1 MRFTTFSLRTSL
13 LGIFLISCL
22 PTLSAADYYWI
33 GGTGDWS
40 DISHWATTSGGV
52 TTHAQAPGSDDDVY
66 FDANSFTGPS
76 QTVTLNTDIIFCRDL
91 DWSGATNTPT
101 FTGGTSV
108 TIMVYGSLELTPA
121 MIYTMNGSIVFTGDL
136 PDNTVNFNANVA
148 GANLTFAGGGG
159 WTLTG
164 SVAVDST
171 LFFNEGTLNT
181 NGQPVTTGYFR
192 SDTDANRTL
201 NLGASRLDILKNSWR
216 PYPEAY
222 ATITWP
228 SLWIDAR
235 NLTLDAGTSTISLLG
250 NQTDLYFEGPG
261 VLDFNEVVLSATMG
275 NSQLIR
281 WSDQNGFGTEPTVN
295 FARLDLFHR
304 TELTGSYTFGQL
316 ELHPGQQYRFRSG
329 DTFTIGDL
337 VAVGDC
343 QGDIDLGGTDAGTPA
358 IFTSSAAITANFV
371 TLSSLQA
378 SGSGSFTAN
387 NAIDLGGN
395 TGWALNQR
403 PTSDFYWIGGT
414 GNWND
419 PMHWSATSGGT
430 ASGCVPSLAD
440 DVYFDG
446 NSFSATGQTVNVNI
460 ENAGCRNMSWAG
472 AGFLPS
478 FAGPDD
484 HRMRVAGSLAF
495 TQDMEHTF
503 AGNYFF
509 TSNMMGNTLTSAG
522 QDFNQDVTFQGSGEW
537 TLTDSLHVEYFL
549 YFRSGI
555 FRTNDQAINTNFF
568 WANTRDVR
576 ELYFGNSH
584 ITVESRNNIYYYS
597 EMQLSADNLTFDA
610 GTSVIEFTGGYN
622 GGLYAYG
629 NGALTFNV
637 VLFSSTYG
645 SLYQSIFDPA
655 NPSPFA
661 VDSLLYY
668 NSGSLGGENVINY
681 LYFQPGNTYE
691 LANGSTQNIT
701 ELDASGSCDAGHT
714 NIIHSYPE
722 TTSSISLPSGQSFER
737 LFLQGI
743 AVTGGAPAIA
753 DNSVDGGGNSGWT
766 INEDGSRTL
775 YWVGGDGDGDWF
787 DRSHWSLT
795 SGGMGGE
802 CVPTPIDDVVFDE
815 GSPLSPG
822 TGFNV
827 INGSTNTVFCRNID
841 WTAGLT
847 VPVYFQVNQLRIAG
861 SFTNRS
867 AVLTFQS
874 NPVIFYGDGDQT
886 ITTGGI
892 RFYQFIMRPT
902 GTYTFLDDLQGDDI
916 VHQTG
921 TVNFANQQAELRHIR
936 IEYSDNP
943 KFLNLG
949 STHFKLYGETDPYI
963 RGLYV
968 SGNANITIDPGTSL
982 MEFTAFNADLH
993 ADTPINLHD
1002 VIFSNAEGNGNIQ
1015 AEFVPASAVTA
1026 NSVAFNG
1033 NGRVDLAM
1041 TTDTLLMAPGKSYVF
1056 RANETQRIDKYWQVI
1071 GNNCTPISLQSSIL
1085 GSAATASM
1093 PATGEILA
1101 DFIQMRDITGVGGAA
1116 FLAGSRSTDIAN
1128 SNLNWVFETA
1138 PEFETVGFLGED
1150 QTLCAGGDVTLNA
1163 YNFSPG
1169 ETYLWQDGSTDTTFT
1184 TSVSGTYAVEVTFQ
1198 TSCVIRDS
1206 ITVLDAADFEV
1217 NLPDNPVI
1225 CAGDTLILSGDAGIN
1240 SADYLWQDGSTA
1252 PTLAV
1257 FASGEY
1263 KLVVDLGGCEKR
1275 DSTIVSVTELPTVS
1289 LGQDQVACN
1298 QDDFTLTANV
1308 SAESFQWQDGSTG
1321 TTFTNDQPGIYWV
1334 EALNGACPV
1343 RDSVMVTYVT
1353 PNTVDLGA
1361 DTTLCVANQFVLNA
1375 GAPGYSYTW
1384 QDGSGGQTFTAVAS
1398 GSYFVEIDTA
1408 GCTSTDTI
1416 NLVFPVLPTVS
1427 LGQDQI
1433 ACNQDDFTLTANVN
1447 AESFQWQDGSTS
1459 TTFTNNQPGI
1469 YWVEALNGPCPV
1481 RDSVEVTY
1489 VIPTTVDLGT
1499 DTTLCVANQF
1509 VLNAG
1514 APGYGYTWQDGSGGQ
1529 AFTAITSGSYFVE
1542 IDTAGCTS
1550 SDTINLVFP
1559 DLPIIDVV
1567 DGYEICDGE
1576 TFRLVTQTPADA
1588 IRWDN
1593 GQTGSEFVVAVGGN
1607 FSVSM
1612 DFGPCTV
1619 DKPFQVDFLAP
1630 PIVELGPDVTEC
1642 EGIPVVL
1649 DAGMTGVWQD
1659 GSTAA
1664 TFSTL
1669 MAGEFKL
1676 VVTEGPCVVA
1686 DSVNVT
1692 FLAAPD
1698 FSLGDNQMACEGASI
1713 DVAVAPNNLGII
1725 TWEDG
1730 RDDVERSFTTTGLH
1744 WVDIEDANGCISRDS
1759 VQLTFQAPPALE
1771 LGQDTTI
1778 CDDRVFVLTPTAGPG
1793 TLSWPDG
1800 SIGPG
1805 FEISF
1810 PGPVVATLDDGVCL
1824 VRDTVVVTLRECLD
1838 FKAYLPTAFSP
1849 NFDGINDIFRPG
1861 TNPRIEII
1869 SYRMEIYDRWGGL
1882 RFVSDDI
1889 ANGWDGQDAGQA
1901 VEMGVYLYSIELTY
1915 RDDRGIGS
1923 LVIGGDVTVLK

>member
-1 MRFTTFSLRTSL
+1 MRFSAFLLRTSL
-13 LGIFLISCL
+13 LGLFVLSSL
-22 PTLSAADYYWI
+22 LNLSAADYYWI
-33 GGTGDWS
+33 GGTGNWS

-66 FDANSFTGPS
+66 FDANSFTGPG
-76 QTVTLNTDIIFCRDL
+76 QTVTLNTDIIFCRNL
-91 DWSGATNTPT
+91 DWRGATGTPT
-101 FTGGTSV
+101 FTGGRSV
-108 TIMVYGSLELTPA
+108 TVMVYGSLELIPA
-121 MIYTMNGSIVFTGDL
+121 MTYTMNGSIVFTGDL
-136 PDNTVNFNANVA
+136 PDNTVNFSANLA
-148 GANLTFAGGGG
+148 GTNLTFSGGGD

-164 SVAVDST
+164 PVAVDST
-171 LFFNEGTLNT
+171 LFFNEGTLST
-181 NGQPVTTGYFR
+181 DGQPVTTGYFR
-192 SDTDANRTL
+192 SDTDASRTL
-201 NLGASRLDILKNSWR
+201 NLGASRLTIRKNTWR

-235 NLTLDAGTSTISLLG
+235 NLTLDAGTSTVTLRG
-250 NQTDLYFEGPG
+250 NRTDLYFEGPG
-261 VLDFNEVVLSATMG
+261 TLAFNEVVLDAAMG
-275 NSQLIR
+275 NSRLIR
-281 WSDQNGFGTEPTVN
+281 WGDQNGFGTEPTVS

-304 TELTGSYTFGQL
+304 TELSGSYAFDQL

-358 IFTSSAAITANFV
+358 IFTSSAPITADFV

-378 SGSGSFTAN
+378 GGAGSFTAN

-395 TGWALNQR
+395 TGWTLNQR

-419 PMHWSATSGGT
+419 PMHWSATSGGP

-460 ENAGCRNMSWAG
+460 ENAGCRNMSWA
-472 AGFLPS
+472 AATFRPF

-495 TQDMEHTF
+495 TQNMEHTF
-503 AGNYFF
+503 AGSYFF
-509 TSNMMGNTLTSAG
+509 TSSMMGNTLTSAG
-522 QDFNQDVTFQGSGEW
+522 QDFNQDVTFEGSGEW

-549 YFRSGI
+549 YFRSGTL
-555 FRTNDQAINTNFF
+555 RTNDQAVNTNFF
-568 WANTRDVR
+568 WANTSDVR
-576 ELYFGNSH
+576 ELYLGGSY
-584 ITVESRNNIYYYS
+584 ITLESRNNIYFYS
-597 EMQLSADNLTFDA
+597 EMQLLADNLTFDA

-629 NGALTFNV
+629 NGALTLNV

-655 NPSPFA
+655 NPSPLA

-668 NSGSLGGENVINY
+668 NSGSLGGENNINY
-681 LYFQPGNTYE
+681 LYFQPGRTYE

-701 ELDASGSCDAGHT
+701 ELDAGGSCDAGHT

-722 TTSSISLPSGQSFER
+722 TTSSISLPPGQSFDR

-743 AVTGGAPAIA
+743 TVTGGAPAIA
-753 DNSVDGGGNSGWT
+753 NNSVDGGGNSGWT
-766 INEDGSRTL
+766 INEEASRTL

-787 DRSHWSLT
+787 DRAHWSLT

-802 CVPTPIDDVVFDE
+802 CVPTPIDDVIFDE

-822 TGFNV
+822 IGFSV
-827 INGSTNTVFCRNID
+827 INGTTNTVFCHNID

-847 VPVYFQVNQLRIAG
+847 VPVYFQVNQLRVAG

-867 AVLTFQS
+867 TALNFQS
-874 NPVIFYGDGDQT
+874 NPVIFYGAEDQT

-902 GTYTFLDDLQGDDI
+902 GTYTFLDDLEGEDI

-921 TVNFANQQAELRHIR
+921 TVNFANQLAELRHIR
-936 IEYSDNP
+936 VEFSVNP

-949 STHFKLYGETDPYI
+949 STHFKIYGETDPYI

-968 SGNANITIDPGTSL
+968 YSDSKVTIDPGTSL
-982 MEFTAFNADLH
+982 LEFTGFNADID
-993 ADTPINLHD
+993 AGIPINLNN
-1002 VIFSNAEGNGNIQ
+1002 VLFSNAGGNGKIQ
-1015 AEFVPASAVTA
+1015 AEFVPSSAVMA
-1026 NSVAFNG
+1026 NAVVFNG
-1033 NGRVDLAM
+1033 NGQVDLAM
-1041 TTDTLLMAPGKSYVF
+1041 TTDTLIMAPGKSYVF
-1056 RANETQRIDKYWQVI
+1056 RANKTQFINKYWQVI

-1085 GSAATASM
+1085 GTAATASM
-1093 PATGEILA
+1093 PVQGEILA
-1101 DFIQMRDITGVGGAA
+1101 DFIQMRDITGVGGAS

-1169 ETYLWQDGSTDTTFT
+1169 ETYRWQDGSTDTTFT
-1184 TSVSGTYAVEVTFQ
+1184 ASAAGTYAVEVTFQ

-1217 NLPDNPVI
+1217 ALPDDPVI

-1240 SADYLWQDGSTA
+1240 SADYLWQDGSTS
-1252 PTLAV
+1252 PTLAA
-1257 FASGEY
+1257 FATGFY
-1263 KLVVDLGGCEKR
+1263 KLVVDLGGCEKS
-1275 DSTIVSVTELPTVS
+1275 DSTLVTVTDLPTVT
-1289 LGQDQVACN
+1289 LGQDQVACD
-1298 QDDFTLTANV
+1298 QEDFTLTANV

-1321 TTFTNDQPGIYWV
+1321 TTFTNDQPGFYWV

-1343 RDSVMVTYVT
+1343 RDSVEVTYVT
-1353 PNTVDLGA
+1353 
-1361 DTTLCVANQFVLNA
+1361 
-1375 GAPGYSYTW
+1375 
-1384 QDGSGGQTFTAVAS
+1384 
-1398 GSYFVEIDTA
+1398 
-1408 GCTSTDTI
+1408 
-1416 NLVFPVLPTVS
+1416 
-1427 LGQDQI
+1427 
-1433 ACNQDDFTLTANVN
+1433 
-1447 AESFQWQDGSTS
+1447 
-1459 TTFTNNQPGI
+1459 
-1469 YWVEALNGPCPV
+1469 
-1481 RDSVEVTY
+1481 
-1489 VIPTTVDLGT
+1489 PTTVDLGT

-1509 VLNAG
+1509 TLNAG
-1514 APGYGYTWQDGSGGQ
+1514 APGYDYTWQDGSGGQ
-1529 AFTAITSGSYFVE
+1529 NFTAVASGQYFVE

-1559 DLPIIDVV
+1559 DLPVIDVV

-1593 GQTGSEFVVAVGGN
+1593 GQNGSEFVVTVGGN

-1612 DFGPCTV
+1612 DFGTCTV

-1630 PIVELGPDVTEC
+1630 PVVELGPDVTEC

-1669 MAGEFKL
+1669 MPGEFKV
-1676 VVTEGPCVVA
+1676 VVTDGPCMVA
-1686 DSVNVT
+1686 DSLNVT
-1692 FLAAPD
+1692 FLAAPE
-1698 FSLGDNQMACEGASI
+1698 FSLGDDQLACEGEVLN
-1713 DVAVAPNNLGII
+1713 VAVTPNNLGII
-1725 TWEDG
+1725 FWDDG
-1730 RDDVERSFTTTGLH
+1730 LDVANRSFTSSVLH
-1744 WVDIEDANGCISRDS
+1744 WVEVEDANGCITRDS
-1759 VQLTFQAPPALE
+1759 VQLTFQAPPELE
-1771 LGQDTTI
+1771 LGQDTTV
-1778 CDDRVFVLTPTAGPG
+1778 CDDRPYLLTPLAGPG
-1793 TLSWPDG
+1793 NLSWPDG
-1800 SIGPG
+1800 SASPE
-1805 FEISF
+1805 FEVIS
-1810 PGPVVATLDDGVCL
+1810 PGPLVATLDDGVCL
-1824 VRDTVVVTLRECLD
+1824 VRDTVIITQRECLD
-1838 FKAYLPTAFSP
+1838 FKAYMPTAFSP
-1849 NFDGINDIFRPG
+1849 NFDGVNDEFRPG

-1869 SYRMEIYDRWGGL
+1869 SYRMEVFDRWGGL
-1882 RFVSDDI
+1882 RFASDDI
-1889 ANGWDGQDAGQA
+1889 TNGWDGMDAGQA

-1915 RDDRGIGS
+1915 RDDRGVGS
-1923 LVIGGDVTVLK
+1923 AVIGGDVTVIK